1 MIWWLSDTVD
11 HSWQIE
17 KLISWHWGYV
27 TIIREWLGQHSQ
39 FLRCFVRAEL
49 VLIFRLLWYDLKE
62 KKVKNIFFQNT
73 IIVQSLFA
81 VFLSFNESRAEEN
94 LGVVRMPQAENK
106 ISSSANYNSVGNYST
121 TTTTVVGSGTISKC
135 QHSRITSVA
144 WKT

>member
-1 MIWWLSDTVD
+1 MTLRVCDNN
-11 HSWQIE
+11 QR
-17 KLISWHWGYV
+17 V
-27 TIIREWLGQHSQ
+27 TWTTFAILAMFCKSRVSPRIQAS
-39 FLRCFVRAEL
+39 
-49 VLIFRLLWYDLKE
+49 VLWF
-62 KKVKNIFFQNT
+62 KKKRKNIFLQNT

-94 LGVVRMPQAENK
+94 LGVVRMPQAKNK

-121 TTTTVVGSGTISKC
+121 TTTTVAGSGTISKC